1 MINNNFNT
9 FSMRQIPISEKQEE
23 NLDNKNLDKVKI
35 LELSNAIDKWEK
47 EILFADNGFYKLKG
61 LEVKEKLPEFYQ
73 ELDEFISLRI
83 SQISFSDF
91 NMKNIALEIK
101 ENKLSA
107 VKFQMK
113 LYEQEQL
120 KAWQNQVFEDAL
132 SCAIERAVNYKDNDS
147 IIESSL
153 NNAMHVITAMAENE
167 SWNPQIKENKITS
180 FKAQFYSS
188 LIYAFIRDKNIKAS
202 IFFDKY
208 KKFLDEETIDD
219 VQSSLKELKT
229 NIIAYNYAKELFS
242 YKLSDSENDKQISS
256 IKDKDIKNAVRK
268 YISDFKIFEKKS
280 EELDERQKNSENW
293 QTIINLEEFDKALLN
308 IDYSLNEESIKCKK
322 SYIAKII
329 KEGFIKTDKTKFLE
343 LFLSVRLL

>member
-1 MINNNFNT
+1 
-9 FSMRQIPISEKQEE
+9 
-23 NLDNKNLDKVKI
+23 
-35 LELSNAIDKWEK
+35 
-47 EILFADNGFYKLKG
+47 
-61 LEVKEKLPEFYQ
+61 
-73 ELDEFISLRI
+73 
-83 SQISFSDF
+83 
-91 NMKNIALEIK
+91 
-101 ENKLSA
+101 
-107 VKFQMK
+107 MK

-343 LFLSVRLL
+343 LFLSIFDDFERVVRLL